1 MSANTRLIKIL
12 FVKRH
17 EKKKGVGVGPLKFQ
31 NSMQRIFSDSPNFKL
46 IVIDDQAK
54 IRYKLLNH
62 IYEFI
67 QSIRV
72 IHILLDYVYLM
83 TQVILYRKNV
93 DYLIISHYFKYG
105 LFAIFVSFFFKIPF
119 IVPIL
124 GWGEKEMSL
133 AGIPKIEM
141 SIQLKYESWVYRKA
155 KYILT
160 SDDLIK
166 GYVKIVKNKDKF
178 LSFYSLIDT
187 NVVKPTPKSEVLIN
201 RLGVKNKK
209 VILTV
214 ASLVPGKP
222 KAFGLNILIEAFAL
236 VKKEY
241 NDVVLLIAGNGRRG
255 KEFEDLIKRLN
266 LKNDVRPL
274 GFCANIIEIVNLS
287 DIFTLIFLFGGGVG
301 FAIMEAMACEKP
313 CVVSRT
319 SGTEFLIDEKE
330 VLLVDLDP
338 KDIADKI
345 LLLLN
350 DKKYAQNIGINA
362 RKRIESECSIKVGE
376 EKLFNELS

>member
-1 MSANTRLIKIL
+1 
-12 FVKRH
+12 
-17 EKKKGVGVGPLKFQ
+17 
-31 NSMQRIFSDSPNFKL
+31 
-46 IVIDDQAK
+46 
-54 IRYKLLNH
+54 
-62 IYEFI
+62 
-67 QSIRV
+67 
-72 IHILLDYVYLM
+72 
-83 TQVILYRKNV
+83 
-93 DYLIISHYFKYG
+93 
-105 LFAIFVSFFFKIPF
+105 
-119 IVPIL
+119 
-124 GWGEKEMSL
+124 
-133 AGIPKIEM
+133 
-141 SIQLKYESWVYRKA
+141 LKYESWVYRKA

-160 SDDLIK
+160 SDDLMN
-166 GYVKIVKNKDKF
+166 GYVKTVKNKDKF

-187 NVVKPTPKSEVLIN
+187 NVVRPTPKSEVLIN
-201 RLGVKNKK
+201 KLGVKNKK

-236 VKKEY
+236 VKKAY

-255 KEFEDLIKRLN
+255 KEFEDVIKKLN
-266 LKNDVRPL
+266 LKNDVRLL
-274 GFCANIIEIVNLS
+274 GFCTNIIEIVNLS